1 MLHGLIMAN
10 KIYSYKDFEKG
21 IDKIYNN
28 IMAVGNPF
36 SRIVGLTR
44 GGLVPAVVLSHK
56 LDIPLTPIQWSNSE
70 EGEKEFVEW
79 ISEDLNLGQKI
90 LIVDDIVDSGQSIK
104 GLLESW
110 GDFPKENVSIA
121 SLIYNTDQEVLVDFF
136 DTCIERSKDKRWF
149 DFWWEVL

>member
-1 MLHGLIMAN
+1 MAN
-10 KIYSYKDFEKG
+10 KDYTYNDFEKG

-36 SRIVGLTR
+36 NRIIGLTR
-44 GGLVPAVVLSHK
+44 GGLIPAVVLSHK
-56 LDIPLTPIQWSNSE
+56 LEIPLTPLQWSNSE
-70 EGEKEFVEW
+70 DGEKEFVEW
-79 ISEDLNLGQKI
+79 ITDDLNQGQKM
-90 LIVDDIVDSGQSIK
+90 LIVDDIVDSGKTIS

-136 DTCIERSKDKRWF
+136 DTCIERSKEKSWF
-149 DFWWEVL
+149 NFWWEAL